1 MNETYIK
8 VNGQWKYLYRVVD
21 KEGNTIDY
29 LLTEKHDM
37 KAAKRFFSKAI
48 LYMPAEPKL
57 VEYAYRVGQD
67 IPSEVD
73 IVTFKKMTD
82 NNIADNNTIN
92 ASSMETEV
100 QNRPFNSI
108 KQDID
113 MMNFGRI
120 LSRLKA
126 I

>member
-48 LYMPAEPKL
+48 KRNRYPDLVNIDNSGSNKAALTRINEEAEEQIEICQCKYL
-57 VEYAYRVGQD
+57 
-67 IPSEVD
+67 
-73 IVTFKKMTD
+73 
-82 NNIADNNTIN
+82 NNMI
-92 ASSMETEV
+92 E
-100 QNRPFNSI
+100 
-108 KQDID
+108 
-113 MMNFGRI
+113 
-120 LSRLKA
+120 
-126 I
+126 